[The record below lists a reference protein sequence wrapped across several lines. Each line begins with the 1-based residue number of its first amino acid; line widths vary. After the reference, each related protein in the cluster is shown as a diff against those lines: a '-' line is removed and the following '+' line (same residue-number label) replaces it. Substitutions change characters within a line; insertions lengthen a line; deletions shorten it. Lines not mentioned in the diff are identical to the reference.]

1 MSHFRNRTRVSRL
14 CLLLVLTLPSVAA
27 SANDSFNSEISH
39 VAGFS
44 VMAGGFTLIADHT
57 DYRSQRA
64 WIGFGLTAG
73 IGLLSETVE
82 YLEGDGRI
90 STLDVGADVLGAAIG
105 SYSTDHWL
113 LAPVILPEQHY
124 AGVRMAYRF

>member
-1 MSHFRNRTRVSRL
+1 MPHFPDQIRVPRL
-14 CLLLVLTLPSVAA
+14 VLLLAITLLPVTAN
-27 SANDSFNSEISH
+27 ANDSFNSEISH

-44 VMAGGFTLIADHT
+44 IMASGFTLIADRT
-57 DYRSQRA
+57 DYRAQRA
-64 WIGFGLTAG
+64 WVGFGLASS

-82 YLEGDGRI
+82 YLQGDSRI
-90 STLDVGADVLGAAIG
+90 STLDVGADMLGAAIG
-105 SYSTDHWL
+105 SYATDHWF

>member
-1 MSHFRNRTRVSRL
+1 MCPNLGRCGLLLTL
-14 CLLLVLTLPSVAA
+14 CLSA
-27 SANDSFNSEISH
+27 SAVRANDSFNSEISH

-64 WIGFGLTAG
+64 WIGFGVTAG

-82 YLEGDGRI
+82 YLRGDGRI

-105 SYSTDHWL
+105 SYATDHWL
-113 LAPVILPEQHY
+113 LAPVIRPEQHY
-124 AGVRMAYRF
+124 AGVRLTYRF